1 MTDDASLFRIK
12 HDAQAML
19 VRIPGVRAVAI
30 GHKSVAG
37 ANTRQVAIIVG
48 VDKKRSAAN
57 VPAHERIPATV
68 EGIPTD
74 VVEWHPTIKLAGL
87 ISDKAKNRPLYSGSY
102 IIVEYQTQNPVTGHP
117 QSQSFF
123 GTLGFFGKTDGSIAG
138 VPAGGI
144 VGVTCRHVITD
155 ASDNVVKGKEI
166 GQPTTDQCSSCSFCC
181 NDIIGKFLYGLDTTT
196 GGTAPGTDA
205 ALIALTKGLE
215 YYCDIKGGV
224 GPMAAP
230 RTLGTADLNSTVVR
244 KYGPTTGLA
253 KGTVSTI
260 AGTVAVGTNSYSDG
274 MITIEADPS
283 TPVWDCCVCHE
294 PPVCGGGA
302 NQTFRAFGCNG
313 DSGSAVIDDQN
324 HIVALLQSTTC
335 EGLCTAIGI
344 DIITGSMGVTVLTAT
359 TAGATQTVPAVAGIN
374 MTVGEV
380 PRSVAPFRLSTA
392 QQESF

>member
-19 VRIPGVRAVAI
+19 FRIPGVRAVAI

-74 VVEWHPTIKLAGL
+74 VVEWQPTIKLAGL

-144 VGVTCRHVITD
+144 VAVTCRHVITD

-166 GQPTTDQCSSCSFCC
+166 GQPTTD
-181 NDIIGKFLYGLDTTT
+181 
-196 GGTAPGTDA
+196 
-205 ALIALTKGLE
+205 
-215 YYCDIKGGV
+215 
-224 GPMAAP
+224 
-230 RTLGTADLNSTVVR
+230 
-244 KYGPTTGLA
+244 
-253 KGTVSTI
+253 
-260 AGTVAVGTNSYSDG
+260 
-274 MITIEADPS
+274 
-283 TPVWDCCVCHE
+283 
-294 PPVCGGGA
+294 
-302 NQTFRAFGCNG
+302 
-313 DSGSAVIDDQN
+313 
-324 HIVALLQSTTC
+324 
-335 EGLCTAIGI
+335 
-344 DIITGSMGVTVLTAT
+344 
-359 TAGATQTVPAVAGIN
+359 
-374 MTVGEV
+374 
-380 PRSVAPFRLSTA
+380 
-392 QQESF
+392 